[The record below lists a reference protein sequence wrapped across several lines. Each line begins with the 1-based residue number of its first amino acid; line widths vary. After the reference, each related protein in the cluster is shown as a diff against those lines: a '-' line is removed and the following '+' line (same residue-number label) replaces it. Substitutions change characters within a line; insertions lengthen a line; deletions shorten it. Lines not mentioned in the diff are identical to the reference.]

1 MTWFAR
7 RGTVLLGGLAVAAL
21 TALVALGLFVSP
33 PDVMQR
39 DAVRL
44 LYLHVPA
51 AWIAYLAFGVTTL
64 ASALYLWRRTRSPA
78 WDTLAGASAELGVVF
93 TGLTLALGS
102 LWGAPVWGVW
112 WAWDARIV
120 STAVLFFLYLGYL
133 ALRRV
138 PADPAVRAKRSAI
151 AALAAFVDVPVVH
164 FSVEWWRT
172 LHQQG
177 TVFNRELS
185 PTIEGTMAWA
195 LLSGVVAFTLVYL
208 YLLERR
214 YRLAEMEERLDER
227 LLASAIAERRAEA
240 DAGADA
246 ATDRTRQGAVTP

>member
-7 RGTVLLGGLAVAAL
+7 RGTAVLGGLAVGSL
-21 TALVALGLFVSP
+21 VPLVALGLFISP
-33 PDVMQR
+33 PDAVQR

-44 LYLHVPA
+44 MYLHVPA
-51 AWIAYLAFGVTTL
+51 AWVAYLAFGVTTL
-64 ASALYLWRRTRSPA
+64 ASVLYLWPRTRAAA
-78 WDTLAGASAELGVVF
+78 WDILAGASAELGVLF

-112 WAWDARIV
+112 WAWDARVV

-138 PADPAVRAKRSAI
+138 PAEPAVRAKRSAI

-172 LHQQG
+172 LHQQAS
-177 TVFNRELS
+177 VFNPELN
-185 PTIEGTMAWA
+185 PQIEGATMVWS

-214 YRLAEMEERLDER
+214 YRLAVMEERLDER
-227 LLASAIAERRAEA
+227 LLETAIAERRAEA
-240 DAGADA
+240 PGSGVPP
-246 ATDRTRQGAVTP
+246 TNQAVRS